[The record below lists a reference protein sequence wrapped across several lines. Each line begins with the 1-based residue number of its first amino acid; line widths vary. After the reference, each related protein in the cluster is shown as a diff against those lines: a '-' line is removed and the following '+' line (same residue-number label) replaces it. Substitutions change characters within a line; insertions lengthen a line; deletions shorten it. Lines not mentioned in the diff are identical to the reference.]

1 MWLSFDVERNW
12 RLHKKEL
19 KQTQRNDE
27 CDTLTILWLFKHDNG
42 IFSHEICEFYSHA
55 AERIMMYVL

>member
-27 CDTLTILWLFKHDNG
+27 CDTLTIL
-42 IFSHEICEFYSHA
+42 
-55 AERIMMYVL
+55 